1 MFSVFDENGYPFIN
15 IELGNKL
22 VINYLNRFFYYKT
35 KQDLDSKHLDLIL
48 EFGRLFNYKKCI
60 IFNNFNN
67 FANINLYTKNMF
79 LYTSF
84 YDNTLYD
91 YIVSNKIYLKD
102 PYITYESGYWKLD
115 DFLKKEP
122 ENDIVNKL
130 PEKFKKI
137 KTNGKLILDLIEKD
151 FYLYLKVINNFDT
164 DIFNNCYVVFNMY
177 EKLVSQKR
185 IEHVHN
191 MNYTDEEDM
200 DDNYKLVFR
209 QPIRRL

>member
-1 MFSVFDENGYPFIN
+1 
-15 IELGNKL
+15 
-22 VINYLNRFFYYKT
+22 
-35 KQDLDSKHLDLIL
+35 
-48 EFGRLFNYKKCI
+48 
-60 IFNNFNN
+60 
-67 FANINLYTKNMF
+67 MF

-164 DIFNNCYVVFNMY
+164 DIFNNCYVVFNIY